1 MFPKEEEKRGF
12 SFALPTNDKR
22 GFSFAFPSNKKRGFS
37 FAFPSEKRGF
47 SFALPKGNKR
57 GFSFA
62 FPSEEKRGFS
72 YSFPKEKRVISFA
85 LPRNEKRG
93 FSFAFPSEEK
103 RGFSYAFPSH
113 KRGFSFALPK
123 DDKRGFSFA
132 FPSEDKRG
140 FSYAF
145 PAEKKYGMSLRLPTE
160 EKRGFSY
167 SFPKEDKRGF
177 SYSFPK
183 EDKRGFSFAF
193 PSEADKRGFS
203 FSFPR
208 DVEDYAEKRGFSF
221 ALPKDLDEKR
231 GSSSPRAVSAG
242 QSSYRDKTD
251 ERNIIFTDQKHTLKD
266 DHSVS
271 SSSEEA
277 LGQEAGV
284 EKRGFSFVFPQVGDA
299 LIAGHQA
306 NQAHSHRVTRVK
318 MATAPRGLE
327 PTRDQPI
334 DWEQIMKTPW
344 RAFYHKRSAPT
355 GDRSKEEPIQSDN
368 FLFEDLAEEDPYEDD
383 SNGMVHE
390 QQDKRSIALLVT
402 MPTLGL
408 QRIHKSADASSHYPL
423 SISSHEDAV
432 GRIGNG
438 RTVDGVS
445 HRLLLPP
452 RELVAGPLNGK
463 SLSRKWK
470 ISRMLPEGFFQS
482 GVKRS
487 ALQSSIKVKYKFV

>member
-1 MFPKEEEKRGF
+1 M
-12 SFALPTNDKR
+12 
-22 GFSFAFPSNKKRGFS
+22 
-37 FAFPSEKRGF
+37 
-47 SFALPKGNKR
+47 
-57 GFSFA
+57 
-62 FPSEEKRGFS
+62 
-72 YSFPKEKRVISFA
+72 
-85 LPRNEKRG
+85 
-93 FSFAFPSEEK
+93 
-103 RGFSYAFPSH
+103 
-113 KRGFSFALPK
+113 
-123 DDKRGFSFA
+123 
-132 FPSEDKRG
+132 
-140 FSYAF
+140 
-145 PAEKKYGMSLRLPTE
+145 
-160 EKRGFSY
+160 
-167 SFPKEDKRGF
+167 
-177 SYSFPK
+177 
-183 EDKRGFSFAF
+183 
-193 PSEADKRGFS
+193 
-203 FSFPR
+203 
-208 DVEDYAEKRGFSF
+208 
-221 ALPKDLDEKR
+221 
-231 GSSSPRAVSAG
+231 
-242 QSSYRDKTD
+242 
-251 ERNIIFTDQKHTLKD
+251 
-266 DHSVS
+266 S

-284 EKRGFSFVFPQVGDA
+284 EKRGFSFVYPQVGDA

-306 NQAHSHRVTRVK
+306 NQAHAHRVTRVK